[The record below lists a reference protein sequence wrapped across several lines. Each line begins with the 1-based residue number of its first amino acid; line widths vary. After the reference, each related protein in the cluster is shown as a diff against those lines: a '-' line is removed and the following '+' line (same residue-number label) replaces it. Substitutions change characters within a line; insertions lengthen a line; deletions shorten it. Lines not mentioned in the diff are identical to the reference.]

1 MTDNCNNVDMSFSDP
16 DNVFKRIGD
25 YMFERLS
32 EDFKVLNLE
41 REKIAKQVNEMM
53 LTGETDKV
61 RQTSTG
67 IIIGQLEVTE
77 KLNALKEELNKI
89 NSREYIKNGET

>member
-1 MTDNCNNVDMSFSDP
+1 MTDNCNNVDTSCMNF
-16 DNVFKRIGD
+16 DNIFKRIGD
-25 YMFERLS
+25 YMFEKLS

-41 REKIAKQVNEMM
+41 REKIAKQVNDMM
-53 LTGETDKV
+53 QSGETNKV
-61 RQTSTG
+61 RQTPTG

-89 NSREYIKNGET
+89 NSREYTKNGET

>member
-16 DNVFKRIGD
+16 DNIFKRIGD
-25 YMFERLS
+25 YMFEKLS

-89 NSREYIKNGET
+89 NSREYIKNGKT

>member
-1 MTDNCNNVDMSFSDP
+1 MTNNCNNVDMSCINL
-16 DNVFKRIGD
+16 DNIFKRIGD
-25 YMFERLS
+25 YMFEKLS

-61 RQTSTG
+61 RQTPTG
-67 IIIGQLEVTE
+67 IIIGQLEVME

-89 NSREYIKNGET
+89 NSREYTKNGET